1 MKTIIALLMSLF
13 FSINLYSQTHILS
26 GQVADSLTKENL
38 ISANVILKNFSN
50 SDEYGTTTDK
60 NGVFR
65 FEGIKR
71 GKYNLKISY
80 VGYKTFQ
87 TKIEIKNKSIDLE
100 KILLPPI
107 DIETNE
113 VEVVGK
119 VPPVIQNADTTQFNS
134 DAFKTNKDATA
145 QDLVQKMPGMTVSNG
160 KVQSQGEDVKK
171 VLVDGKPFFGDDP
184 SAVLKN
190 VPAEIIEKIQV
201 FDQQSDQ
208 AQFTGFD
215 DGNSSK
221 TINLITR
228 MKFRQ
233 GTFGKLAAGY
243 GNEEKYLSSGNINIF
258 NGDQRITFLGQINNI
273 NEQNFSNEDLLGV
286 MSQGG
291 GGRRGGFSRPPGGNS
306 GGGSGSSRGGNFRGG
321 GSASDFLVNAQNGL
335 TNTKSFGFNYSD
347 KWSEKLD
354 VSGSYFFNTTN
365 NDAESITNRDYF
377 LNSSVQQNYAENNSS
392 ISKNINHRF
401 SLRMNYQIDS
411 SNSIILEPRLTAQI
425 NDGSSNIVGNTNS
438 GLTNLNSTSSLFNSN
453 LSAINFS
460 NQLLYRHKFL
470 TKGRTF
476 SINLNTAVNNNKGD
490 NNLYSENTYFTN
502 LALSDTLDQI
512 SNLNKKG
519 TSISPRIIY
528 TEPLSD
534 NSILQLGSSFTYSKD
549 ESDQKTFNG
558 SVIGNYN
565 LLDTSL
571 SNNYNKVY
579 NTQSYSTGYR
589 YRKDN
594 IMLMANLNYN
604 ISQLK
609 SEQVYPYAATTEKT
623 FNSVL
628 PSFMFRYNISRDKNF
643 RFFYRTN
650 NNDPSVEQLQNVL
663 DNSNPLQLSIG
674 NPNLKQDYTHSFFM
688 HYSQI
693 NMRNL
698 NSFFV
703 LLGGTFTQN
712 YIGYNTIIAQS
723 DTTVLNNITLAQ
735 GSELKTPI
743 NVNGYVNLRSFFTYG
758 SPIYFLKSNLNL
770 NLSANFSRTPGV
782 INGFTNFANSTTLG
796 AGFVL
801 SSNFSENLDFTLSSN
816 SSYNIVKNSVNE
828 LNNNNYLS
836 ETAFV
841 KFYWLLWEDFT
852 LQSDF
857 NYQYN
862 GGYSN
867 SYDPNSYLLNAS
879 IGKKLFADNRGEI
892 RFTAYD
898 ILNKNNNVQR
908 TVSDSYIEETQSN
921 VLGRYFMLS
930 FIYNIKN
937 FY

>member
-1 MKTIIALLMSLF
+1 MKIITVFLITFFLNTNLF
-13 FSINLYSQTHILS
+13 SQTRIIS

-38 ISANVILKNFSN
+38 ISANVILKNLSTLEG
-50 SDEYGTTTDK
+50 SGTTTDK

-65 FEGIKR
+65 FEGIKN
-71 GKYNLKISY
+71 GKYNLIISY

-87 TKIEIKNKSIDLE
+87 TNIEIKNRSIDLE
-100 KILLPPI
+100 KILLSPT
-107 DIETNE
+107 DIETKE
-113 VEVVGK
+113 VEVIGK
-119 VPPVIQNADTTQFNS
+119 VPPVVQNADTTQYNS

-145 QDLVQKMPGMTVSNG
+145 EDLVQKMPGISVQNG

-201 FDQQSDQ
+201 FDQQSEQ

-233 GTFGKLAAGY
+233 GTFGKLTAGY
-243 GNEEKYLSSGNINIF
+243 GNQDKYLSNGNINIF
-258 NGDQRITFLGQINNI
+258 NGDQRITLLGQINNI
-273 NEQNFSNEDLLGV
+273 NQQNFSNEDLLGV
-286 MSQGG
+286 MSQS
-291 GGRRGGFSRPPGGNS
+291 GGRRGGFSRPPGG
-306 GGGSGSSRGGNFRGG
+306 GGGSSRGGNFRGG

-335 TNTKSFGFNYSD
+335 TNTKSFGVNYSD
-347 KWSEKLD
+347 KWSDKLD
-354 VSGSYFFNTTN
+354 VSGSYFFNLTN
-365 NDAESITNRDYF
+365 NDAESITNRDYS
-377 LNSSVQQNYAENNSS
+377 LNSTTPQNYAENNSS

-401 SLRMNYQIDS
+401 NLRMNYQIDS
-411 SNSIILEPRLTAQI
+411 VNSILLEPSLTAQI
-425 NDGSSNIVGNTNS
+425 NDGNSNIIGKTNS

-460 NQLLYRHKFL
+460 NQLLFRHKFE
-470 TKGRTF
+470 TRGRTL
-476 SINLNTAVNNNKGD
+476 SVNLNTAINNNKGD
-490 NNLYSENTYFTN
+490 NNLYSENTYYTN

-512 SNLNKKG
+512 SNLDKKG
-519 TSISPRIIY
+519 KSFSPRIIY

-549 ESDQKTFNG
+549 ESDQKTFSNAANN
-558 SVIGNYN
+558 NYN

-571 SNNYNKVY
+571 SNNYNKIY

-589 YRKDN
+589 YRKDK

-609 SEQVYPYAATTEKT
+609 SEQVYPFAATTEKT

-663 DNSNPLQLSIG
+663 DNSNALQLSIG

-735 GSELKTPI
+735 GSELKTPV
-743 NVNGYVNLRSFFTYG
+743 NVNGYANLRSFFTYG

-770 NLSANFSRTPGV
+770 NLSANYSRTPGV

-801 SSNFSENLDFTLSSN
+801 SSNFSENLDFTLSS
-816 SSYNIVKNSVNE
+816 SSNYNIVKNSVNE
-828 LNNNNYLS
+828 SNNKNYLS
-836 ETAFV
+836 ESAFL
-841 KFYWLLWEDFT
+841 KFYWLMWEDFT
-852 LQSDF
+852 LQSNF

-862 GGYSN
+862 GGYSE

-879 IGKKLFADNRGEI
+879 LGKKLFADNSGEI

-898 ILNKNNNVQR
+898 ILNKSSNVQR

-930 FIYNIKN
+930 FIYNVRN

>member
-1 MKTIIALLMSLF
+1 MKIITVFLITLF
-13 FSINLYSQTHILS
+13 LSANLFSQTRIIS

-38 ISANVILKNFSN
+38 ISANVILKYIST
-50 SDEYGTTTDK
+50 SEEQGTTTDK
-60 NGVFR
+60 NGIFR
-65 FEGIKR
+65 FEGIKN
-71 GKYNLKISY
+71 GKYNLIISY

-87 TKIEIKNKSIDLE
+87 TDIEIKNRSIDLE
-100 KILLPPI
+100 KILLSPT
-107 DIETNE
+107 DIETKE
-113 VEVVGK
+113 VEVIGK
-119 VPPVIQNADTTQFNS
+119 VPPVVQNADTTQYNS

-145 QDLVQKMPGMTVSNG
+145 EDLVQKMPGISVQNG
-160 KVQSQGEDVKK
+160 KVQSQGEDIKK

-201 FDQQSDQ
+201 FDQQSEQ

-233 GTFGKLAAGY
+233 GTFGKLTAGY
-243 GNEEKYLSSGNINIF
+243 GNQDKFLSNGNINIF
-258 NGDQRITFLGQINNI
+258 NGDQRITLLGQINNI
-273 NEQNFSNEDLLGV
+273 NQQNFSNEDLLGV
-286 MSQGG
+286 MSQS
-291 GGRRGGFSRPPGGNS
+291 GGRRGGFSRPPGG
-306 GGGSGSSRGGNFRGG
+306 GGGSSRGGNFRGG

-335 TNTKSFGFNYSD
+335 TNTKSFGVNYSD
-347 KWSEKLD
+347 KWSDKLD
-354 VSGSYFFNTTN
+354 VSGSYFFNLTN
-365 NDAESITNRDYF
+365 NDAESITNRNYS
-377 LNSSVQQNYAENNSS
+377 LNSTAPQNYAENNSS

-401 SLRMNYQIDS
+401 NLRMNYQIDS
-411 SNSIILEPRLTAQI
+411 VNSILLEPSLTAQI
-425 NDGSSNIVGNTNS
+425 NDGNSNIFGKTNS

-460 NQLLYRHKFL
+460 NQLLFRHKFE
-470 TKGRTF
+470 TRGRTF
-476 SINLNTAVNNNKGD
+476 SVNLNTAINNNKGD
-490 NNLYSENTYFTN
+490 NNLYSENTYYTN

-512 SNLNKKG
+512 SNLDKKG
-519 TSISPRIIY
+519 KSFSPRIIY

-549 ESDQKTFNG
+549 ESDQKTFSNAANN
-558 SVIGNYN
+558 NYN

-571 SNNYNKVY
+571 SNNYNKIY

-589 YRKDN
+589 YRKDK

-609 SEQVYPYAATTEKT
+609 SEQVYPFAATTQKT

-663 DNSNPLQLSIG
+663 DNSNALQLSIG
-674 NPNLKQDYTHSFFM
+674 NPNLKQDYIHSFFM

-723 DTTVLNNITLAQ
+723 DTTVLNNINLAQ
-735 GSELKTPI
+735 GSELKTPV
-743 NVNGYVNLRSFFTYG
+743 NVNGYANLRSFFTYG

-770 NLSANFSRTPGV
+770 NLSANYSRTPGV

-801 SSNFSENLDFTLSSN
+801 SSNFSENLDFTLSS
-816 SSYNIVKNSVNE
+816 SSNYNIVKNSVNE
-828 LNNNNYLS
+828 SNNKNYLS
-836 ETAFV
+836 ETAFL
-841 KFYWLLWEDFT
+841 KFYWLMWEDFT
-852 LQSDF
+852 LQSNF

-862 GGYSN
+862 GGYSE

-879 IGKKLFADNRGEI
+879 LGKKLFADNSGEI

-898 ILNKNNNVQR
+898 ILNKSSNVQR

-930 FIYNIKN
+930 FIYNVRN

>member
-1 MKTIIALLMSLF
+1 MKIITVFLITFFLNTNLF
-13 FSINLYSQTHILS
+13 SQTRIIS

-38 ISANVILKNFSN
+38 ISANVILKNLSTLEG
-50 SDEYGTTTDK
+50 SGTTTDK

-65 FEGIKR
+65 FEGIKN
-71 GKYNLKISY
+71 GKYNLIISY

-87 TKIEIKNKSIDLE
+87 TNIEIKNRSIDLE
-100 KILLPPI
+100 KILLSPT
-107 DIETNE
+107 DIETKE
-113 VEVVGK
+113 VEVIGK
-119 VPPVIQNADTTQFNS
+119 VPPVVQNADTTQYNS

-145 QDLVQKMPGMTVSNG
+145 EDLVQKMPGISVQNG

-201 FDQQSDQ
+201 FDQQSEQ

-233 GTFGKLAAGY
+233 GTFGKLTAGY
-243 GNEEKYLSSGNINIF
+243 GNQDKYLSNGNINIF
-258 NGDQRITFLGQINNI
+258 NGDQRITLLGQINNI
-273 NEQNFSNEDLLGV
+273 NQQNFSNEDLLGV
-286 MSQGG
+286 MSQS
-291 GGRRGGFSRPPGGNS
+291 GGRRGGFSRPPGG
-306 GGGSGSSRGGNFRGG
+306 GGGSSRGGNFRGG

-335 TNTKSFGFNYSD
+335 TSTKSFGVNYSD
-347 KWSEKLD
+347 KWSDKLD
-354 VSGSYFFNTTN
+354 VSGSYFFNLTN
-365 NDAESITNRDYF
+365 NDAESITNRDYS
-377 LNSSVQQNYAENNSS
+377 LNSTTPQNYSENNSS

-401 SLRMNYQIDS
+401 NLRMNYQIDS
-411 SNSIILEPRLTAQI
+411 VNSILLEPSLTAQI
-425 NDGSSNIVGNTNS
+425 NDGNSNIIGKTNS
-438 GLTNLNSTSSLFNSN
+438 GLTNLNSTSSLFNSK

-460 NQLLYRHKFL
+460 NQLLFRHKFE
-470 TKGRTF
+470 TRGRTL
-476 SINLNTAVNNNKGD
+476 SVNLNTAINNNKGD
-490 NNLYSENTYFTN
+490 NNLYSENTYYTN

-512 SNLNKKG
+512 SNLDKKG
-519 TSISPRIIY
+519 KSFSPRIIY

-549 ESDQKTFNG
+549 ESDQKTFGNAANN
-558 SVIGNYN
+558 NYN

-571 SNNYNKVY
+571 SNNYNKIY

-589 YRKDN
+589 YRKDK

-609 SEQVYPYAATTEKT
+609 SEQVYPFAATTEKT

-663 DNSNPLQLSIG
+663 DNSNALQLSIG

-735 GSELKTPI
+735 GSELKTPV
-743 NVNGYVNLRSFFTYG
+743 NVNGYANLRSFFTYG

-770 NLSANFSRTPGV
+770 NLSANYSRTPGV

-801 SSNFSENLDFTLSSN
+801 SSNFSENLDFTLSS
-816 SSYNIVKNSVNE
+816 SSNYNIVKNSVNE
-828 LNNNNYLS
+828 SNNKNYFS
-836 ETAFV
+836 ETAFL
-841 KFYWLLWEDFT
+841 KFYWLMWEDFT

-862 GGYSN
+862 GGYSD

-879 IGKKLFADNRGEI
+879 LGKKIFADNSGEI

-930 FIYNIKN
+930 FIYNVRN

>member
-1 MKTIIALLMSLF
+1 MNILTVFLITLF
-13 FSINLYSQTHILS
+13 LSANLFSQTRIIS

-38 ISANVILKNFSN
+38 ISANVILKNLSTFEES
-50 SDEYGTTTDK
+50 GTTTDN

-65 FEGIKR
+65 FEGIKN
-71 GKYNLKISY
+71 GKYNLIISY

-87 TKIEIKNKSIDLE
+87 TDIEIKNRSIDLE
-100 KILLPPI
+100 KILLSPT
-107 DIETNE
+107 DIETKE
-113 VEVVGK
+113 VEVIGK
-119 VPPVIQNADTTQFNS
+119 VPPVVQNADTTQYNS

-145 QDLVQKMPGMTVSNG
+145 EDLVQKMPGISVQNG

-201 FDQQSDQ
+201 FDQQSEQ

-233 GTFGKLAAGY
+233 GTFGKLTAGY
-243 GNEEKYLSSGNINIF
+243 GNQDKFLSNGNINIF
-258 NGDQRITFLGQINNI
+258 NGDQRITLLGQVNNI
-273 NEQNFSNEDLLGV
+273 NQQNFSNEDLLGV
-286 MSQGG
+286 MSQS
-291 GGRRGGFSRPPGGNS
+291 GGRRGGFSRPPGG
-306 GGGSGSSRGGNFRGG
+306 GGGSSRGGNFRGG

-335 TNTKSFGFNYSD
+335 TNTKSFGVNYSD
-347 KWSEKLD
+347 KWSDKLD
-354 VSGSYFFNTTN
+354 VSGSYFFNLTN
-365 NDAESITNRDYF
+365 NDAESITNRNYS
-377 LNSSVQQNYAENNSS
+377 LNSTAPQNYAENNSS

-401 SLRMNYQIDS
+401 NLRMNYQIDS
-411 SNSIILEPRLTAQI
+411 VNSILLEPSLTAQI
-425 NDGSSNIVGNTNS
+425 NDGNSNIFGKTNS
-438 GLTNLNSTSSLFNSN
+438 GLTNLNSTSSLFSSN

-460 NQLLYRHKFL
+460 NQLLFRHKFE
-470 TKGRTF
+470 TRGRTF
-476 SINLNTAVNNNKGD
+476 SVNLNTAINNNKGD
-490 NNLYSENTYFTN
+490 NNLYSENTYYTN

-512 SNLNKKG
+512 SNLDKKG
-519 TSISPRIIY
+519 KSFSPRIIY

-549 ESDQKTFNG
+549 ESDQKTFSNAANN
-558 SVIGNYN
+558 NYN

-571 SNNYNKVY
+571 SNNYNKIY

-589 YRKDN
+589 YRKDK

-609 SEQVYPYAATTEKT
+609 SEQVYPFAATTQKT

-628 PSFMFRYNISRDKNF
+628 PSFMFRYNISRDKNI

-663 DNSNPLQLSIG
+663 DNSNALQLSIG

-703 LLGGTFTQN
+703 LFGGTFTQN

-723 DTTVLNNITLAQ
+723 DTTVLNNVYLAQ
-735 GSELKTPI
+735 GTELKTPV
-743 NVNGYVNLRSFFTYG
+743 NVNGYANLRSFFTYG

-770 NLSANFSRTPGV
+770 NLSANYSRTPGV

-801 SSNFSENLDFTLSSN
+801 SSNFSENLDFTLSS
-816 SSYNIVKNSVNE
+816 SSNYNIVKNSVNE
-828 LNNNNYLS
+828 SNNKNYLS
-836 ETAFV
+836 ESAFL
-841 KFYWLLWEDFT
+841 KFYWLMWEDFT
-852 LQSDF
+852 LQSNF

-862 GGYSN
+862 GGYSE

-879 IGKKLFADNRGEI
+879 LGKKLFADNSGEI
-892 RFTAYD
+892 RFTASD
-898 ILNKNNNVQR
+898 ILNKSSNVQR

-930 FIYNIKN
+930 FIYNVKN

>member
-1 MKTIIALLMSLF
+1 MNILTVFLITLF
-13 FSINLYSQTHILS
+13 LSANLFSQTRIIS

-38 ISANVILKNFSN
+38 ISANVILKNLSTFERS
-50 SDEYGTTTDK
+50 GTTTDK

-65 FEGIKR
+65 FEGIKNGR
-71 GKYNLKISY
+71 YNLIVSY

-87 TKIEIKNKSIDLE
+87 TDIEIKNRSIDLE
-100 KILLPPI
+100 KILLSPT
-107 DIETNE
+107 DIETKE
-113 VEVVGK
+113 VEVIGK
-119 VPPVIQNADTTQFNS
+119 VPPVVQNADTTQYNS

-145 QDLVQKMPGMTVSNG
+145 EDLVQKMPGISVQNG

-201 FDQQSDQ
+201 FDQQSEQ

-233 GTFGKLAAGY
+233 GTFGKLTAGY
-243 GNEEKYLSSGNINIF
+243 GNQDKYLSNGNINIF
-258 NGDQRITFLGQINNI
+258 NGDQRITLLGQVNNI
-273 NEQNFSNEDLLGV
+273 NQQNFSNEDLLGV
-286 MSQGG
+286 MSQS
-291 GGRRGGFSRPPGGNS
+291 GGRRGGFSRPPGG
-306 GGGSGSSRGGNFRGG
+306 GGGSSRGGNFRGG

-335 TNTKSFGFNYSD
+335 TNTKSFGVNYSD
-347 KWSEKLD
+347 KWSDKLD
-354 VSGSYFFNTTN
+354 VSGSYFFNLTN
-365 NDAESITNRDYF
+365 NDAESITNRDYS
-377 LNSSVQQNYAENNSS
+377 LNSTAPQNYAENNSS

-401 SLRMNYQIDS
+401 NLRMNYQIDS
-411 SNSIILEPRLTAQI
+411 VNSILLEPSLTAQI
-425 NDGSSNIVGNTNS
+425 NDGNSNIFGRTNS
-438 GLTNLNSTSSLFNSN
+438 GLTNLNSTSSLFSSN

-460 NQLLYRHKFL
+460 NQLLFRHKFE
-470 TKGRTF
+470 TRGRTF
-476 SINLNTAVNNNKGD
+476 SVNLNTAINNNKGD
-490 NNLYSENTYFTN
+490 NNLYSENTYNTN

-512 SNLNKKG
+512 SNLDKKG
-519 TSISPRIIY
+519 KSFSPRIIY

-549 ESDQKTFNG
+549 ESDQKTFSNAANN
-558 SVIGNYN
+558 NYN

-571 SNNYNKVY
+571 SNNYNKIY

-589 YRKDN
+589 YRKDK

-609 SEQVYPYAATTEKT
+609 SEQVYPFAATTQKT

-663 DNSNPLQLSIG
+663 DNSNALQLSIG

-723 DTTVLNNITLAQ
+723 DTTVLNNVYLAQ
-735 GSELKTPI
+735 GTELKTPV
-743 NVNGYVNLRSFFTYG
+743 NVNGYANLRSFFTYG

-770 NLSANFSRTPGV
+770 NLSANYSRTPGV

-801 SSNFSENLDFTLSSN
+801 SSNFSENLDFTLSS
-816 SSYNIVKNSVNE
+816 SSNYNIVKNSVNE
-828 LNNNNYLS
+828 SNNKNYLS
-836 ETAFV
+836 ESAFL
-841 KFYWLLWEDFT
+841 KFYWLMWEDFT
-852 LQSDF
+852 LQSNF

-862 GGYSN
+862 GGYSE

-879 IGKKLFADNRGEI
+879 LGKKLFADNSGEI
-892 RFTAYD
+892 RFTASD
-898 ILNKNNNVQR
+898 ILNKSSNVQR

-930 FIYNIKN
+930 FIYNVRN